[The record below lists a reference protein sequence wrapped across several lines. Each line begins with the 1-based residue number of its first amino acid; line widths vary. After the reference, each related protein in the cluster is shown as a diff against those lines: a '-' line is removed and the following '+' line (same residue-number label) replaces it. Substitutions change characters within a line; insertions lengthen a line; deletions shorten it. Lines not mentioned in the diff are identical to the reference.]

1 MTSSVFILS
10 EKKAVSSINA
20 FNRLIMI
27 TNLMG
32 KFFAV
37 DMVNP
42 PVPLDR
48 RVIAR

>member
-10 EKKAVSSINA
+10 EKMAVSSINA
-20 FNRLIMI
+20 FNILFMI
-27 TNLMG
+27 TDLMG

-42 PVPLDR
+42 PVQLDR
-48 RVIAR
+48 RVVAR